1 MMTNPNRTPQMH
13 INLFLAG
20 VGHHEAAWRLP
31 GSRPHSLFELE
42 HYRHAARVAEAGKL
56 DSIFFA
62 DQLSTGVNV
71 KRNLMTAMEPTNL
84 LAALAPATSRIGLI
98 ATASTSY
105 NDPFNLARRFATIDH
120 LSAGRAGW
128 NIVTSASEAE
138 ARNFSLDHRADHADR
153 YRRAAEF
160 VEVATALWDGWE
172 DGALVGDKESGLF
185 VDPERVH
192 PIDHDGDFFR
202 IAGPLGL
209 PRSPQGRP
217 VLVQAGSSESGKD
230 LAAGV
235 AEAVFTAQRTLAD
248 GQAFYADI
256 KGRAGRAGRDP
267 DGVKIL
273 PGISPYIGS
282 TEEEARRIER
292 ELLDLVQIE
301 YALAQLSRM
310 LDREIGE
317 EMLDRKLPELPG
329 EDSVNG
335 GKSRFSLVVDLARSE
350 DLTVRQLIGRLA
362 GGRGHR
368 TIVGTP
374 EQVADDLQHWFENGA
389 ADGFNYMPPAIPD
402 QLEVFV
408 DTVVPI
414 LQERG
419 LFRSE
424 YEGTTLRDHYGL
436 DRPASRFT
444 GRRTRRPIAA

>member
-1 MMTNPNRTPQMH
+1 MTDTNPASQMH

-20 VGHHEAAWRLP
+20 LGHHEAAWRLP
-31 GSRPHSLFELE
+31 GSRPNSLFELE

-56 DSIFFA
+56 DSVFFA
-62 DQLSTGVNV
+62 DTLSTGVNV

-120 LSAGRAGW
+120 LSNGRAGW

-160 VEVATALWDGWE
+160 VEVTTALWDAWE

-185 VDPERVH
+185 VDRERLH
-192 PIDHDGDFFR
+192 AIDHDGDFFR
-202 IAGPLGL
+202 VAGPLGL

-217 VLVQAGSSESGKD
+217 VLVQAGSSEAGKD
-230 LAAGV
+230 LAAEV

-248 GQAFYADI
+248 GQAFYDDL
-256 KGRAGRAGRDP
+256 KGRAARGGRDP
-267 DGVKIL
+267 DGVVIL
-273 PGISPYIGS
+273 PGISPFIGS
-282 TEEEARRIER
+282 TEAGAKQVER
-292 ELLDLVQIE
+292 DLLELVQTE

-317 EMLDRKLPELPG
+317 DMLDQKLPRLPG

-335 GKSRFSLVVDLARSE
+335 AKSRFSLVVDMARGE
-350 DLTVRQLIGRLA
+350 NLTVRQVIGRLA

-374 EQVADDLQHWFENGA
+374 EQVADDLQLWFENGA

-408 DTVVPI
+408 DQVVPI
-414 LQERG
+414 LRERG
-419 LFRSE
+419 LFRTE

-436 DRPASRFT
+436 DRPVSRYA
-444 GRRTRRPIAA
+444 GRRPVAA

>member
-1 MMTNPNRTPQMH
+1 MDPDRAPQMH

-31 GSRPHSLFELE
+31 GSRPHSLFEFE

-62 DQLSTGVNV
+62 DHLSTGVNV
-71 KRNLMTAMEPTNL
+71 KRNLMTAMEPTSL

-105 NDPFNLARRFATIDH
+105 NDPYNLARRFATIDH
-120 LSAGRAGW
+120 LSGGRAGW

-138 ARNFSLDHRADHADR
+138 ARNFSLDHRANHADR

-160 VEVATALWDGWE
+160 VEVASALWDGWE

-185 VDPERVH
+185 VDTEGLH
-192 PIDHDGDFFR
+192 AIDHDGDFFR
-202 IAGPLGL
+202 VAGPLGL

-217 VLVQAGSSESGKD
+217 VLVQAGSSEDGKN

-248 GQAFYADI
+248 GQAFYDDL
-256 KGRAGRAGRDP
+256 KGRAARAGRDP
-267 DGVKIL
+267 DGIKIL
-273 PGISPYIGS
+273 PGISPFIGS
-282 TEEEARRIER
+282 TEEEARRIEG
-292 ELLDLVQIE
+292 ELLDLVQTE

-310 LDREIGE
+310 VDREIDE
-317 EMLDRKLPELPG
+317 DMLDQKLPELPG
-329 EDSVNG
+329 EESVNG
-335 GKSRFSLVVDLARSE
+335 GKSRFSLVVDLARAE
-350 DLTVRQLIGRLA
+350 DLTIRRLIGRLA

-368 TIVGTP
+368 TLVGTP
-374 EQVADDLQHWFENGA
+374 EQVADDLQLWFENGA
-389 ADGFNYMPPAIPD
+389 ADGFNYMPPSIPD

-408 DTVVPI
+408 DEVVPI
-414 LQERG
+414 LQRRG

-436 DRPASRFT
+436 DRPASRFAGT
-444 GRRTRRPIAA
+444 AVGALA

>member
-1 MMTNPNRTPQMH
+1 MH

-31 GSRPHSLFELE
+31 DSRPNSLFELE
-42 HYRHAARVAEAGKL
+42 HYRHAALVAEGGKL
-56 DSIFFA
+56 DSVFFA
-62 DQLSTGVNV
+62 DTLSTGVNV
-71 KRNLMTAMEPTNL
+71 RRNLMTAMEPTNL

-105 NDPFNLARRFATIDH
+105 NDPYNLARRFATIDH
-120 LSAGRAGW
+120 LSGGRAGW
-128 NIVTSASEAE
+128 NVVTSASEAE
-138 ARNFSLDHRADHADR
+138 ARNFGLASRADHADR

-160 VEVATALWDGWE
+160 VEVASALWDSWE
-172 DGALVGDKESGLF
+172 DDAFVADKDSGLF
-185 VDPERVH
+185 VETDLLHE
-192 PIDHDGDFFR
+192 IDHDGDHFR
-202 IAGPLGL
+202 VAGPLGL

-217 VLVQAGSSESGKD
+217 VLVQAGSSEAGMN

-248 GQAFYADI
+248 GQAFYDDLKARAA
-256 KGRAGRAGRDP
+256 RAGRNPG
-267 DGVKIL
+267 GVKIL
-273 PGISPYIGS
+273 PGISPFIGS
-282 TEEEARRIER
+282 TEAEAQRVEQD
-292 ELLDLVQIE
+292 LLDLVQTD

-310 LDREIGE
+310 VDREITE
-317 EMLDRKLPELPG
+317 DQLDQKLPAVPG

-335 GKSRFSLVVDLARSE
+335 AKSRFSLVVDLARSE

-374 EQVADDLQHWFENGA
+374 EQVADDLQLWFENGA
-389 ADGFNYMPPAIPD
+389 ADGFNFMPPSIPD

-408 DTVVPI
+408 DNVVPI
-414 LQERG
+414 LQDRG
-419 LFRSE
+419 LFRTE

-436 DRPASRFT
+436 DRPASSFT
-444 GRRTRRPIAA
+444 ADRDRSPVAA

>member
-1 MMTNPNRTPQMH
+1 MTNPDRAPQMH

-31 GSRPHSLFELE
+31 GSRPRSLFELE

-56 DSIFFA
+56 DSVFFA
-62 DQLSTGVNV
+62 DTLSTGVNV

-120 LSAGRAGW
+120 LSGGRAGW

-160 VEVATALWDGWE
+160 VEVATALWDAWE

-185 VDPERVH
+185 VDPERLH
-192 PIDHDGDFFR
+192 AIDHDGDFFR
-202 IAGPLGL
+202 VAGPLGL

-217 VLVQAGSSESGKD
+217 VLVQAGSSAAGKD

-248 GQAFYADI
+248 GQAFYDDI
-256 KGRAGRAGRDP
+256 KARAARAGRDP
-267 DGVKIL
+267 GSVKIL
-273 PGISPYIGS
+273 PGISPFIGS
-282 TEEEARRIER
+282 TEEEARRVER
-292 ELLDLVQIE
+292 ELLDLVQTE

-317 EMLDRKLPELPG
+317 DMLDQKLPQLPG

-335 GKSRFSLVVDLARSE
+335 AKSRFSLVVDMARAE
-350 DLTVRQLIGRLA
+350 DLTVRQIIGRLA

-374 EQVADDLQHWFENGA
+374 EQVADDLQLWFENGA

-419 LFRSE
+419 LFRTE

-436 DRPASRFT
+436 DRPASRFAD
-444 GRRTRRPIAA
+444 RRTRRPVAV

>member
-1 MMTNPNRTPQMH
+1 MNPDRTPQMH

-62 DQLSTGVNV
+62 DHLATGVNV

-120 LSAGRAGW
+120 LSGGRAGW

-160 VEVATALWDGWE
+160 VEVASALWDGWE

-185 VDPERVH
+185 VDPERLH
-192 PIDHDGDFFR
+192 PVDHDGDFFR

-217 VLVQAGSSESGKD
+217 VLVQAGSSEAGMD

-248 GQAFYADI
+248 GQAFYAGL
-256 KGRAGRAGRDP
+256 KARVARAGRDP
-267 DGVKIL
+267 EGVKIL

-282 TEEEARRIER
+282 TEEEARRVER
-292 ELLDLVQIE
+292 ELLDLVQTE

-329 EDSVNG
+329 EDSMNG
-335 GKSRFSLVVDLARSE
+335 SKSRFSLVVDLARSE

-374 EQVADDLQHWFENGA
+374 KQVADDLQLWFENGA

-402 QLEVFV
+402 QLEAFV

-419 LFRSE
+419 LFRRE

-436 DRPASRFT
+436 ERPASRFA
-444 GRRTRRPIAA
+444 GRRTRQPVAA

>member
-1 MMTNPNRTPQMH
+1 MTDTDRAAQMH

-31 GSRPHSLFELE
+31 GSRPGSLFELE

-56 DSIFFA
+56 DSVFFA
-62 DQLSTGVNV
+62 DTLSTGVNV

-120 LSAGRAGW
+120 LSNGRVGW

-160 VEVATALWDGWE
+160 VEVTTALWDAWE

-185 VDPERVH
+185 VDRERLH
-192 PIDHDGDFFR
+192 AIDHDGDFFR
-202 IAGPLGL
+202 VAGPLGL

-217 VLVQAGSSESGKD
+217 VLVQAGSSEAGKD
-230 LAAGV
+230 LAAEV
-235 AEAVFTAQRTLAD
+235 SEAVFTAQRTLAD
-248 GQAFYADI
+248 GRAFYDDLKDRVA
-256 KGRAGRAGRDP
+256 RAGRDP

-273 PGISPYIGS
+273 PGISPFIGS
-282 TEEEARRIER
+282 TEEEARRVEQD
-292 ELLDLVQIE
+292 LLDLVQTD

-317 EMLDRKLPELPG
+317 DLLDEKLPQLPG

-335 GKSRFSLVVDLARSE
+335 AKSRFSLVVDMARAE
-350 DLTVRQLIGRLA
+350 DLTVRQILGRLA

-374 EQVADDLQHWFENGA
+374 EQVADDLQLWFENGA

-408 DTVVPI
+408 DQVVPI

-419 LFRSE
+419 LFRTE

-436 DRPASRFT
+436 DRPVSRYA
-444 GRRTRRPIAA
+444 GRRPVAA

>member
-1 MMTNPNRTPQMH
+1 MSEQSSQMH

-31 GSRPHSLFELE
+31 GSRPNALSELE
-42 HYRHAARVAEAGKL
+42 HYVHAARVAEAGKL
-56 DSIFFA
+56 DSVFFA
-62 DQLSTGVNV
+62 DTLATGVNV
-71 KRNLMTAMEPTNL
+71 KRNLMTAMEPTIL

-120 LSAGRAGW
+120 LSNGRAGW
-128 NIVTSASEAE
+128 NIVTSATEAE

-160 VEVATALWDGWE
+160 VEVANALWDGWE
-172 DGALVGDKESGLF
+172 DNALVADKGSGLF
-185 VDPERVH
+185 ADPERLH
-192 PIDHDGDFFR
+192 PAEHEGDFFSV
-202 IAGPLGL
+202 AGPLGM

-217 VLVQAGSSESGKD
+217 VLVQAGSSEAGKD

-248 GQAFYADI
+248 GQAFYRDL
-256 KGRAGRAGRDP
+256 KGRAERAGRDP
-267 DGVKIL
+267 RGVVIL

-282 TEEEARRIER
+282 TEEEARRIEE
-292 ELLDLVQIE
+292 ELLDLVQTD
-301 YALAQLSRM
+301 YALTQLSRM
-310 LDREIGE
+310 LDVEIGE
-317 EMLDRKLPELPG
+317 DQLDQKLPRLPG

-335 GKSRFSLVVDLARSE
+335 AKSRFSLVVDMARGE
-350 DLTVRQLIGRLA
+350 DLTVRQVIGRLA

-368 TIVGTP
+368 TVVGTP
-374 EQVADDLQHWFENGA
+374 EQIADDMQHWFEQGA
-389 ADGFNYMPPAIPD
+389 ADGFNYMPPSIPD

-414 LQERG
+414 LQDRG
-419 LFRSE
+419 LFRRE

-436 DRPASRFT
+436 ARPASQFAGT
-444 GRRTRRPIAA
+444 AAGALS

>member
-1 MMTNPNRTPQMH
+1 MTNPDRAAQMH

-31 GSRPHSLFELE
+31 GSRPNSLFELE

-62 DQLSTGVNV
+62 DTLSTGVNV

-120 LSAGRAGW
+120 LSNGRAGW

-160 VEVATALWDGWE
+160 VEVATALWDAWE

-185 VDPERVH
+185 VDPERLH
-192 PIDHDGDFFR
+192 AIEHDGDFFR
-202 IAGPLGL
+202 VAGPLGL

-217 VLVQAGSSESGKD
+217 VLVQAGSSEAGKD

-248 GQAFYADI
+248 GQAFYDDL
-256 KGRAGRAGRDP
+256 KGRAARAGRDP

-273 PGISPYIGS
+273 PGISPFIGS
-282 TEEEARRIER
+282 TEAEAKAVER
-292 ELLDLVQIE
+292 ELLDLVQTD

-317 EMLDRKLPELPG
+317 DLLDQKLPELPG

-335 GKSRFSLVVDLARSE
+335 AKSRFSLVVDMARAE
-350 DLTVRQLIGRLA
+350 DLTVRQIIGRLA

-374 EQVADDLQHWFENGA
+374 EQVADDLQLWFENGA

-419 LFRSE
+419 IFRRE
-424 YEGTTLRDHYGL
+424 YEGTTLREHYGL
-436 DRPASRFT
+436 ERPASRYT
-444 GRRTRRPIAA
+444 DRRARRPVAA

>member
-1 MMTNPNRTPQMH
+1 MTDQHHTSQMH

-31 GSRPHSLFELE
+31 GSRPRSLFELE
-42 HYRHAARVAEAGKL
+42 HYRHAAAVAEAGRL
-56 DSIFFA
+56 DSVFLA
-62 DQLSTGVNV
+62 DTLSTGVNV

-120 LSAGRAGW
+120 LSGGRAGW
-128 NIVTSASEAE
+128 NIVTSASEVE

-160 VEVATALWDGWE
+160 VEVAIGLWDGWE
-172 DGALVGDKESGLF
+172 DDALVADKELGLF
-185 VDPERVH
+185 VDRERLH
-192 PIDHDGDFFR
+192 PIEHEGDFFR
-202 IAGPLGL
+202 VAGPLGL

-217 VLVQAGSSESGKD
+217 VLVQAGSSEAGKD

-248 GQAFYADI
+248 GQAFYDDL
-256 KGRAGRAGRDP
+256 KGRAARAGRDP

-273 PGISPYIGS
+273 PGVSPFIGA
-282 TEEEARRIER
+282 TEAEAKAVER
-292 ELLDLVQIE
+292 ELLDLVQTD

-310 LDREIGE
+310 LDREITE
-317 EMLDRKLPELPG
+317 DMLDGKLPPLPG

-335 GKSRFSLVVDLARSE
+335 AKSRFSLVVDMARGE
-350 DLTVRQLIGRLA
+350 DLTVRQVIGRLA

-368 TIVGTP
+368 TVVGTP
-374 EQVADDLQHWFENGA
+374 EQVADDLQLWFENGA

-419 LFRSE
+419 LFRTE
-424 YEGTTLRDHYGL
+424 YEGTTLREHYGL
-436 DRPASRFT
+436 DRPASRFA
-444 GRRTRRPIAA
+444 GRRAQSPVTA